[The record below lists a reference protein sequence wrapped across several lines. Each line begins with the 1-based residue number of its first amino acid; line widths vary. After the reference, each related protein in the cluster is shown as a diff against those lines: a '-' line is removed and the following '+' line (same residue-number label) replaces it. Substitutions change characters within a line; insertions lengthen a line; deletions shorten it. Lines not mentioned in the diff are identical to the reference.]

1 MNLTKFLRYTP
12 ESWSQFTCLNSSH
25 SSKTDRKSVCYR
37 TFSDQGSQRRFVSLL
52 SGSLGTMDFGG
63 DLTTLQN
70 WVFWM
75 TETMLF
81 LLLQISWG
89 PFPLRK
95 SHHQFMSRNQKSL
108 VVKGG
113 KAKDCGRCQF
123 SPRITKEA
131 LCIVRAATREHH
143 RLATLN
149 NRNVFSHRAGDWR
162 QDLSAG
168 LVSPEASLLGLP
180 MGHLLPVSAHGLFS
194 ARAPPLSH
202 PSCRV
207 GPTLM
212 ASFNLRY
219 SHTGD

>member
-70 WVFWM
+70 RVFWM

-149 NRNVFSHRAGDWR
+149 NRNVFSHRAGGKTCR
-162 QDLSAG
+162 QGWFLPRPLSLACRWATFS
-168 LVSPEASLLGLP
+168 LCPRMAFSLLV
-180 MGHLLPVSAHGLFS
+180 HLLSRTRH
-194 ARAPPLSH
+194 
-202 PSCRV
+202 V
-207 GPTLM
+207 G
-212 ASFNLRY
+212 
-219 SHTGD
+219 